1 MFGGL
6 SGAGADHAASRHGTS
21 RGAFRFGGGRAH
33 NAGDTR
39 RMTNRRQ
46 GKPTPLGDALRRYLA
61 KAGLGRRL
69 AQAQVI
75 PDWPRLVGP
84 QIAAVTQPESVTP
97 DGTLFVRVA
106 TSAWMN
112 ELQLMGPQIMTAVNA
127 GAAPRIKTIRWLL
140 SR

>member
-1 MFGGL
+1 M
-6 SGAGADHAASRHGTS
+6 T
-21 RGAFRFGGGRAH
+21 
-33 NAGDTR
+33 TR
-39 RMTNRRQ
+39 RH
-46 GKPTPLGDALRRYLA
+46 GKPTSLADVLRGYLA

-112 ELQLMGPQIMTAVNA
+112 ELQLMGPQVMTAVNGGSA
-127 GAAPRIKTIRWLL
+127 GARIKTIRWLL

>member
-1 MFGGL
+1 M
-6 SGAGADHAASRHGTS
+6 DRKQK
-21 RGAFRFGGGRAH
+21 RAPV
-33 NAGDTR
+33 TVR
-39 RMTNRRQ
+39 E
-46 GKPTPLGDALRRYLA
+46 ALDGYLA
-61 KAGLGRRL
+61 KSGLGRRL

-84 QIAAVTQPESVTP
+84 QIASVTVPESVSP

-112 ELQLMGPQIMTAVNA
+112 ELQFMAPEIMARVNA
-127 GAAPRIKTIRWLL
+127 GRGTGRIKTIRWLL